1 MGFWKKLFGK
11 KDGDDKNS
19 KWNAMWEMWD
29 AGEIESPYNELL
41 TYDSEIQNGGHLQ
54 FFLNRALRNENI
66 FSVMS
71 ALRETLRIHRETG
84 MHLRQQAEQDL
95 KRYFRM
101 VFMDLL
107 CRTAYREAAL

>member
-1 MGFWKKLFGK
+1 MPGKAKMEKLMA
-11 KDGDDKNS
+11 DP
-19 KWNAMWEMWD
+19 ER
-29 AGEIESPYNELL
+29 
-41 TYDSEIQNGGHLQ
+41 T
-54 FFLNRALRNENI
+54 
-66 FSVMS
+66 

-84 MHLRQQAEQDL
+84 MHLPQQAEQDL